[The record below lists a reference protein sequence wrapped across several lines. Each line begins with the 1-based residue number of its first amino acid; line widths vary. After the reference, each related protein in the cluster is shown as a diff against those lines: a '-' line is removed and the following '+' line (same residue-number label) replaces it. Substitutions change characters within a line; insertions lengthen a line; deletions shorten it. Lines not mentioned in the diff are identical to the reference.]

1 MHKQLITLVLF
12 TVVYIF
18 PFNEITAQPDS
29 GNFSNFEPTVFPD
42 RIMLSISGNPA
53 TTRAVSWRTA
63 FETTES
69 VGEIAI
75 LDASPKFDD
84 KVKTVPGTNSPWE
97 EGSQTSMGHKVIFD
111 NLQPETKYAY
121 RVGDGKNWSE
131 WFQFET
137 SSAGTEPFSFIYLG
151 DVQNDIKSLGSRALR
166 QAYSHFPQS
175 DFMLFAGDIV
185 STSNEAYWREF
196 FYAGGWIFG
205 TMPSIVTPGN
215 HEFDKKEDQSR
226 TFSKHWNQIY
236 HMPANSPSEK
246 YRNRNY
252 YFDYQGVRFISF
264 DSPSLGN
271 YPEDSTLV
279 LNWLEKTLSEN
290 TSRWIVVFTHYPVY
304 SCSQGRN
311 NESYRKT
318 LQPLLEKYN
327 VDLVLAG
334 HDHTYCRGFNSDN
347 VMIKG
352 KNPPLYVVSVSGPKM
367 YGLNTSFWSD
377 RMASMTQLYQ
387 HISVDS
393 GKLEYKSFTIA
404 GDLYDHFTI
413 SKNSSGKNNFREG
426 GETGKIKQRTEIPES
441 ALKGYSPE
449 ELEKYKT
456 KFQAK

>member
-1 MHKQLITLVLF
+1 MQKQLIAIVLF

-18 PFNEITAQPDS
+18 PFSDITAQPGS
-29 GNFSNFEPTVFPD
+29 NSFLNFESNVFPD

-53 TTRAVSWRTA
+53 TSRAVSWRTA
-63 FETTES
+63 FEITES

-75 LDASPKFDD
+75 LDASPKFED
-84 KVKTVPGTNSPWE
+84 KVKTVSGTNSPWE
-97 EGSQTSMGHKVIFD
+97 EGSQTSMGHKVVFE
-111 NLQPETKYAY
+111 NLQPETKYAC

-137 SSAGTEPFSFIYLG
+137 SSATAKPFSFIYLG

-166 QAYSHFPQS
+166 QAYSHFPDA
-175 DFMLFAGDIV
+175 DFMLFASDIV

-205 TMPSIVTPGN
+205 MMPSVVTPGN
-215 HEFDKKEDQSR
+215 HEFDKAENESR

-236 HMPANSPSEK
+236 LMPGNSPDKK
-246 YRNRNY
+246 YYNRNY
-252 YFDYQGVRFISF
+252 YLDYQGVRFISL

-279 LNWLEKTLSEN
+279 IEWLEKTLAEN
-290 TSRWIVVFTHYPVY
+290 PNQWTIVFTHYPIY

-311 NESYRKT
+311 NERYRNAI
-318 LQPLLEKYN
+318 QPLLEKYE
-327 VDLVLAG
+327 VDMVLTG
-334 HDHTYCRGFNSDN
+334 HDHTYCRGFNIEN
-347 VMIKG
+347 VKVKG
-352 KNPPLYVVSVSGPKM
+352 KNAPLYVVSVSGPKM

-377 RMASMTQLYQ
+377 RVASMTQLYQ

-393 GKLEYKSFTIA
+393 NLLEYKSFTVT

-413 SKNSSGKNNFREG
+413 TKNKKGINSFKEG
-426 GETGKIKQRTEIPES
+426 SDVAKIKQRTEIPEG
-441 ALKGYSPE
+441 AIKNYNQD

-456 KFQAK
+456 KFPEK